1 MIKNRTTQL
10 IFQTMYCTF
19 GLVAFVVF
27 GFLFFG
33 LDKLGKKK
41 EKQGMCGISGF
52 GWRRIIA

>member
-1 MIKNRTTQL
+1 MIKNRTAQL

-19 GLVAFVVF
+19 GLVAFVVV

-41 EKQGMCGISGF
+41 EK
-52 GWRRIIA
+52 